1 MTDPVRPDEAA
12 FEIVNV
18 DEAERLRGK
27 GYTFAEIAQYFGCTR
42 QAVQNKLMRHKRD
55 RRRYQDIF
63 ETCPYIGLR
72 NYMLRHKN
80 LRIAD
85 LSRVLFGSA
94 DSTPRKKTLDMLSG
108 KNTMLSIRNVKN
120 IEKATGMSFAG
131 LFKEETDA

>member
-1 MTDPVRPDEAA
+1 MTDPVRPYEAA
-12 FEIVNV
+12 VEIVNV
-18 DEAERLRGK
+18 DEAERMRGEGK
-27 GYTFAEIAQYFGCTR
+27 TLAEIAQYFGCTR

-63 ETCPYIGLR
+63 EACPYIGLR
-72 NYMLRHKN
+72 NYMLRHKG

-108 KNTMLSIRNVKN
+108 KNTMLSIRNVKAM
-120 IEKATGMSFAG
+120 EKATGMSFAE